1 MEGNIW
7 KFWTSNPKFWI
18 PITDA
23 EKAAADKA
31 IFATFYNYSSLHEE
45 EAIGQI
51 IYYDQF
57 FRHFQRV
64 LPTGSISEA
73 DIKKYRLKA
82 EEILSS
88 SWTSIKESI
97 DPDLIVWALMPL
109 KHLERWD
116 LLFTYLHDCNH
127 SLSTGLIA
135 KFYQDSYRKAYTDAV
150 VASKIVDNHE
160 HVYRLYDAD
169 SICDSYPEG
178 FHGLPTINITEEG
191 DLAATRLNKA
201 LSTLDISKPITVSL
215 SGGVDSMVM
224 ITLLKHAGYT
234 VNAIHIVYGN
244 RPESAQEYAF
254 IATFCS
260 NLSIPLKVYKIEWLR
275 RDTSER
281 EFYEE
286 MTKQLR
292 FMVYR
297 IAAPGQ
303 PILLGHIN
311 EDVIEN
317 IWTNI
322 ATVQHLNNLKKMS
335 KSESL
340 TFGWGRGP
348 GEVRQHGI
356 TLLRPFLEQDK
367 ETIYQAAKAFAV
379 PYLKNTTPSW
389 SNRGKFREHFH
400 EALKVQFGPGIDKKI
415 IQFADNISKQSE
427 ILDNILFQPMF
438 RTWNEET
445 KTLDI
450 WAAVSAKLDVWG
462 WSTVFEYICHE
473 KLGINKP
480 SGRCI
485 AEFVK
490 RMKRPCYPIK
500 FHMHMHKHL
509 QIKVDDINMVFI
521 I

>member
-1 MEGNIW
+1 MAGNIW
-7 KFWTSNPKFWI
+7 KFWASNPKFWI

-64 LPTGSISEA
+64 LPEGSISEA
-73 DIKKYRLKA
+73 DIMKYRLKA

-88 SWTSIKESI
+88 SWTSIKDRA
-97 DPDLIVWALMPL
+97 DPDLIVWSLMPL
-109 KHLERWD
+109 KHLKRWD
-116 LLFTYLHDCNH
+116 QLFTNLHECNQN
-127 SLSTGLIA
+127 LSTGLIA
-135 KFYQDSYRKAYTDAV
+135 KFYQDSYKKAYTEESIP
-150 VASKIVDNHE
+150 SKIIMDHFDVLGNYDPE
-160 HVYRLYDAD
+160 H
-169 SICDSYPEG
+169 ICTSHPAER
-178 FHGLPTINITEEG
+178 HGLPNSSELKPSIT
-191 DLAATRLNKA
+191 LLSKA
-201 LSTLDISKPITVSL
+201 LAFLSKEQPLTVSL

-224 ITLLKHAGYT
+224 VTLLKHANHK

-244 RPESAQEYAF
+244 RAESAQEYAF
-254 IATFCS
+254 IATFCAC
-260 NLSIPLKVYKIEWLR
+260 LDIPLKVYKIEWLR
-275 RDTSER
+275 RETSER

-286 MTKQLR
+286 MTRQIR
-292 FMVYR
+292 FMVYKV
-297 IAAPGQ
+297 AAPGQ

-322 ATVQHLNNLKKMS
+322 AAAQHLHNLKKMFVI
-335 KSESL
+335 EEQL
-340 TFGWGRGP
+340 G
-348 GEVRQHGI
+348 V
-356 TLLRPFLEQDK
+356 TLLRPFLEQEK
-367 ETIYQAAKAFAV
+367 ETIYAAAASLAI

-400 EALKVQFGPGIDKKI
+400 GAIKAQYGPEIDKKI
-415 IQFADNISKQSE
+415 IQFAETITKQSE
-427 ILDNILFQPMF
+427 TIDRILFQPMY
-438 RTWNEET
+438 RTWDEEA

-450 WAAVSAKLDVWG
+450 WAAVSAQLDVMG
-462 WSTVFEYICHE
+462 WSSVFEFICHK

-485 AEFVK
+485 AEFVA
-490 RMKRPCYPIK
+490 RLQRCPGPIRPGKDGVLVHSKSEPIY
-500 FHMHMHKHL
+500 MHMHKGL
-509 QIKVDDINMVFI
+509 QIKLDDTIMTFI
-521 I
+521 V